1 VTEFLV
7 VGDAILDVT
16 VAPSRPI
23 RPGGDVA
30 AVIRLGAGG
39 QGANVAVRL
48 ARRGET
54 VRLAAPVGDDV
65 AGRLLREA
73 LSDDGVLLADLPAT
87 RTSVVVALLDA
98 GGERSMLSDRQTIDT
113 ARVESALAGHDWIH
127 VSAYALVDDR
137 EGDALAAALG
147 RRPLEARLSL
157 AGGSISPEPALVSR
171 FLNRLDVARPDLLVV
186 SREEAA
192 ALLGKPGKLAR
203 DHARELA
210 ALAPLVLVTA
220 GSAGSVAALAGEV
233 HEVPAPE
240 VSGPAL
246 DSTGAGDAYLAAV
259 VVGVGGGDWPPDVD
273 RLRAAMERGSRA
285 GALVARVVGA
295 QGRIEGEGGAR

>member
-1 VTEFLV
+1 MTGLLV

-16 VAPSRPI
+16 VAPSRPM

-48 ARRGET
+48 ARRGAS
-54 VRLAAPVGDDV
+54 VRLAAPVSDDV
-65 AGRLLREA
+65 SGRLLREA
-73 LSDDGVLLADLPAT
+73 LSGDGVQLADMPAS
-87 RTSVVVALLDA
+87 RTAVVVALLDA

-113 ARVESALAGHDWIH
+113 ARVEAAMPGHDWIH

-147 RRPLEARLSL
+147 RRPAGARLSL
-157 AGGSISPEPALVSR
+157 AGGSIAPEPAVVSR
-171 FLNRLDVARPDLLVV
+171 FLSRLEAARPDLLVV

-192 ALLGKPGKLAR
+192 ALLGKPAQLAR
-203 DHARELA
+203 DHARDLA
-210 ALAPLVLVTA
+210 GRAPLVLVTA
-220 GSAGSVAALAGEV
+220 GSAGSVAAIGGEI

-240 VSGPAL
+240 LPGPAL
-246 DSTGAGDAYLAAV
+246 DSTGAGDAYVAAV
-259 VVGVGGGDWPPDVD
+259 IADLAIGEWPPAVD
-273 RLRAAMERGSRA
+273 DLRAAMERGSRA
-285 GALVARVVGA
+285 GGLVARVVGA
-295 QGRIEGEGGAR
+295 QGRIEGEATAT